1 MAAPPTGVDSA
12 PLPKTRDRKD
22 MLLEAGLTL
31 ASELSLPAV
40 LQRIVD
46 LAAQITDARYG
57 ALGVLGKD
65 GALVKFLTTGISA
78 EERKAI
84 GPLPTTHGVLGVL
97 MHDLRPIRTSNIADH
112 PLSVGFPHHHP
123 LMRSFLGSP
132 VRAMGK
138 VYGNI
143 YLADKR
149 SAEEFSPEDEEAL
162 VVLAA
167 QAGVAIANASH
178 DEAMLQQ
185 QAGVAE
191 LGRLA
196 LIGTGPQELM
206 DHAVQLVATMLKADR
221 VRLLELMPNGKE
233 LLLRAGVGWRAGLIG
248 TASVSL
254 ANTQVGYLFESNE
267 PLIIE
272 DFRTDQR
279 FSISW
284 LLKEHPVRS
293 GIRAVIRG
301 QSVPF
306 GELAAYTKRRRRFRE
321 EDTIFMREVANVL
334 AEAFIRLKAEQSRE
348 DTLQHLR
355 EVNQARQRLL
365 QRLNDVV
372 EEERKRIANDIHDDS
387 LQMLAGLG
395 MRLQLLAQK
404 IEDPGTRGSLRE
416 VNSALS
422 NAGQRLRNIIFDL
435 RPDTLELG
443 LGPALRFF
451 FDQTATD
458 TDPELTIED
467 RLSERLPMPIRLV
480 AYRACQE
487 ALHNIRKHARAQH
500 VNISL
505 SDADA
510 GVSVLIHDDGVGF
523 DASHASPP
531 GHIGLIAIRERIE
544 LAAGRSTVTSEPGKG
559 TTVEFWLPTQ
569 PGD

>member
-1 MAAPPTGVDSA
+1 VAAPPTGVDSA

-31 ASELSLPAV
+31 ASELSLPIV

-65 GALVKFLTTGISA
+65 GSLVKFLTTGISA

-84 GPLPTTHGVLGVL
+84 GPLPTTHGVLGAL
-97 MHDLRPIRTSNIADH
+97 MHDLRPIRIPNIVDH
-112 PLSVGFPHHHP
+112 PASTGFPEHHP
-123 LMRSFLGSP
+123 RMRSFLGVP

-138 VYGNI
+138 VFGNL

-149 SAEEFSPEDEEAL
+149 SAEEFSPEDEQAL
-162 VVLAA
+162 VMLAA

-178 DEAMLQQ
+178 DEGLLQQ

-196 LIGTGPQELM
+196 LIGTGPQQLM
-206 DHAVQLVATMLKADR
+206 EHAVQLVATTLKADR
-221 VRLLELMPNGKE
+221 VRVLELMPNGKE

-248 TASVSL
+248 TATVSL

-272 DFRTDQR
+272 DFGTDQR

-284 LLKEHPVRS
+284 LLQEHPVRS

-301 QSVPF
+301 QSAPF
-306 GELAAYTKRRRRFRE
+306 GELAAYTKRRHRFTE
-321 EDTIFMREVANVL
+321 EDVVFMREVANVL

-348 DTLQHLR
+348 ESLQHLR
-355 EVNQARQRLL
+355 EVNQSRRRLL
-365 QRLNDVV
+365 QRLSEVA

-404 IEDPGTRGSLRE
+404 TEDPEIRGSLRE

-422 NAGQRLRNIIFDL
+422 SAGQRLRKLIFDL

-443 LGPALRFF
+443 LGAALRFF

-467 RLSERLPMPIRLV
+467 GLPERLPMPIRLI
-480 AYRACQE
+480 AYRASQE
-487 ALHNIRKHARAQH
+487 ALRNVRKHARAQH

-505 SDADA
+505 SDADG
-510 GVSVLIHDDGVGF
+510 GVSVLIHDDGAGF
-523 DASHASPP
+523 DTSHGSPP
-531 GHIGLIAIRERIE
+531 GHIGLIAIRERIH
-544 LAAGRSTVTSEPGKG
+544 LAGGKSTVTSEPGKG
-559 TTVEFWLPTQ
+559 TTVEFWLPRQ
-569 PGD
+569 PSD